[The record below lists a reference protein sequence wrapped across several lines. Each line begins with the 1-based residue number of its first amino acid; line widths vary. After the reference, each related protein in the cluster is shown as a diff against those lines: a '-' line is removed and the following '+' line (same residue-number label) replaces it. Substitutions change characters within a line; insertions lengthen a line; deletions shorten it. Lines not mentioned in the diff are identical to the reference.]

1 MQALFQFD
9 LRGPEYAT
17 EVGSSVADVCRTE
30 LFAGKEFNEHGVA
43 NTMDRALNVI
53 EREVIEFATRLVDG
67 TLQHRDDIDALLQGV
82 TRNWDLRRMAIVDR
96 NVLRM
101 AVFELKFCADVP
113 PHRSPTLAGQM
124 VFGKLLK
131 ALKKTRDVL
140 TTGLA
145 RLFKGRQLDDAF
157 LDELEELLYNSDLGP
172 LGTKIVDELKIS
184 YKKKEIKETEEV
196 PAFLRV
202 KLLEMMAG
210 CEGEITRA
218 ATGPTV
224 ILVVGV
230 NGAGKTTSIAK
241 LANYLKKEGNTVLLG
256 AGDTFRAAAIE
267 QLTLW
272 SERLGI
278 EIVKQETGADPA
290 AVAFDATA
298 AAIARKVDY
307 LILDTAGRL
316 HTQKNLMTELEKIVR
331 VVKKQL
337 PDAPHE
343 TLLVLDGTTGQN
355 AIRQASE
362 FQKSAPV
369 TGLILAKMDGTAK
382 GGALFG
388 IREVLPVPVKFLGVG
403 EGIDDLEKF
412 VVQDYVDAILRF
424 DVETTA

>member
-1 MQALFQFD
+1 
-9 LRGPEYAT
+9 
-17 EVGSSVADVCRTE
+17 
-30 LFAGKEFNEHGVA
+30 
-43 NTMDRALNVI
+43 
-53 EREVIEFATRLVDG
+53 
-67 TLQHRDDIDALLQGV
+67 
-82 TRNWDLRRMAIVDR
+82 
-96 NVLRM
+96 
-101 AVFELKFCADVP
+101 
-113 PHRSPTLAGQM
+113 M

-241 LANYLKKEGNTVLLG
+241 LANYLKKEGNIVLLG
-256 AGDTFRAAAIE
+256 AGDTFRAAAVE

-403 EGIDDLEKF
+403 EGLDDLEKF

>member
-1 MQALFQFD
+1 
-9 LRGPEYAT
+9 
-17 EVGSSVADVCRTE
+17 
-30 LFAGKEFNEHGVA
+30 
-43 NTMDRALNVI
+43 
-53 EREVIEFATRLVDG
+53 
-67 TLQHRDDIDALLQGV
+67 
-82 TRNWDLRRMAIVDR
+82 
-96 NVLRM
+96 
-101 AVFELKFCADVP
+101 
-113 PHRSPTLAGQM
+113 M

>member
-1 MQALFQFD
+1 
-9 LRGPEYAT
+9 
-17 EVGSSVADVCRTE
+17 
-30 LFAGKEFNEHGVA
+30 
-43 NTMDRALNVI
+43 
-53 EREVIEFATRLVDG
+53 
-67 TLQHRDDIDALLQGV
+67 
-82 TRNWDLRRMAIVDR
+82 
-96 NVLRM
+96 
-101 AVFELKFCADVP
+101 
-113 PHRSPTLAGQM
+113 M

-210 CEGEITRA
+210 CEGEIIQA

-256 AGDTFRAAAIE
+256 AGDTFRAAAVE

-290 AVAFDATA
+290 AVAFDATS